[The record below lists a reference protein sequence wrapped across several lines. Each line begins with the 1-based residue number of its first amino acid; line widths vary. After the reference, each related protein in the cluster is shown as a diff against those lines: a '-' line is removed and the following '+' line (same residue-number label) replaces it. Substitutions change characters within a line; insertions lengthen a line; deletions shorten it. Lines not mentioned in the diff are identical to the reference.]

1 LDSLQHGLRARSMVG
16 NTMTETDAERA
27 KRIYQ
32 QAILTNGQTD
42 LLAGIIEGFRSVKEP
57 SPEDMS
63 YLSDSNIEW
72 CLAHY
77 LREYAKRNR
86 KKAMACWSDL
96 GVKFLY
102 NVEEFE
108 EELPQF
114 FKAEVHRSSP

>member
-1 LDSLQHGLRARSMVG
+1 MVG

-57 SPEDMS
+57 APEDMS
-63 YLSDSNIEW
+63 YLSDQNLEW
-72 CLAHY
+72 CLEHY
-77 LREYAKRNR
+77 LREYAKRDR

-96 GVKFLY
+96 GVKYLY
-102 NVEEFE
+102 DVEEFE

-114 FKAEVHRSSP
+114 FKAHPHRNSA

>member
-1 LDSLQHGLRARSMVG
+1 
-16 NTMTETDAERA
+16 
-27 KRIYQ
+27 
-32 QAILTNGQTD
+32 
-42 LLAGIIEGFRSVKEP
+42 
-57 SPEDMS
+57 MS